1 MDLTSRQRQLVFALT
16 VIALAGLGFFLL
28 RSGIPGHHSPKPS
41 QPPPAAASSPAVPR
55 SPAVPSSP
63 ATPAATPTQTG
74 RSSTTSSQ
82 VNIYRWLPFTEP
94 QLARAASVVTE
105 FSADYGT
112 FSYHETPAAYTA
124 RMQGL
129 ITSQLAQVIGRA
141 YATPGVAKIRTQQ
154 KQVSA
159 GSAVIGSLRAFGSSS
174 LTFVVTIHQK
184 ITGTSPSQ
192 QSTQY
197 AVTVSDSN
205 GGWQVTD
212 IELASSGNQ

>member
-16 VIALAGLGFFLL
+16 VVALAGLGFFLL
-28 RSGIPGHHSPKPS
+28 HSGIPGHHSAKPP
-41 QPPPAAASSPAVPR
+41 QRPPAAASSPA
-55 SPAVPSSP
+55 APSSP
-63 ATPAATPTQTG
+63 VTPAATSTPTPAQTG

-82 VNIYRWLPFTEP
+82 VNIYQWLPFTEP
-94 QLARAASVVTE
+94 QLAKASGVATG
-105 FSADYGT
+105 FAADYGT
-112 FSYHETPAAYTA
+112 FSYRESATAYTA
-124 RMQGL
+124 RMHGL

-159 GSAVIGSLRAFGSSS
+159 GRAVIDSLRAFGPSS
-174 LTFVVTIHQK
+174 LTFVLTIHQK
-184 ITGTSPSQ
+184 ITGTSPSR

-197 AVTVSDSN
+197 AVTVSNSN

>member
-16 VIALAGLGFFLL
+16 VVALAGLGFFLL
-28 RSGIPGHHSPKPS
+28 HSGIAGHHSPKPS
-41 QPPPAAASSPAVPR
+41 QHLPAAASSPA
-55 SPAVPSSP
+55 APSSP

-82 VNIYRWLPFTEP
+82 VNIYQWLPFTEP
-94 QLARAASVVTE
+94 QLAKAANVATE

-112 FSYHETPAAYTA
+112 FTYHESAAAYTA
-124 RMQGL
+124 RMQRL

-154 KQVSA
+154 KQVST
-159 GSAVIGSLRAFGSSS
+159 GSAVIDSLRAFGPSSV
-174 LTFVVTIHQK
+174 TFVVTIHEK
-184 ITGTSPSQ
+184 ITGTSPGQ

>member
-1 MDLTSRQRQLVFALT
+1 
-16 VIALAGLGFFLL
+16 
-28 RSGIPGHHSPKPS
+28 
-41 QPPPAAASSPAVPR
+41 
-55 SPAVPSSP
+55 
-63 ATPAATPTQTG
+63 
-74 RSSTTSSQ
+74 
-82 VNIYRWLPFTEP
+82 
-94 QLARAASVVTE
+94 
-105 FSADYGT
+105 
-112 FSYHETPAAYTA
+112 
-124 RMQGL
+124 MQGL

-184 ITGTSPSQ
+184 ITGTSPGQ
-192 QSTQY
+192 QSTRY
-197 AVTVSDSN
+197 AVTASDSD

>member
-16 VIALAGLGFFLL
+16 VVALAGLGFFLL
-28 RSGIPGHHSPKPS
+28 HSGIPGHHSAEPPRH
-41 QPPPAAASSPAVPR
+41 PPAAASFPA
-55 SPAVPSSP
+55 AISSP
-63 ATPAATPTQTG
+63 ATPAATPTPTQTQTG

-82 VNIYRWLPFTEP
+82 VNIYQWLPFTKS
-94 QLARAASVVTE
+94 QFAKAASVVTE

-112 FSYHETPAAYTA
+112 FSYRESAAAYTG

-141 YATPGVAKIRTQQ
+141 YATPGVAKTRTAQ

-159 GSAVIGSLRAFGSSS
+159 GSAVIDSLRAFGPSS

-184 ITGTSPSQ
+184 ITGSSPGHQ
-192 QSTQY
+192 TTQY
-197 AVTVSDSN
+197 AVTVIGSN
-205 GGWQVTD
+205 GGWQVND

>member
-16 VIALAGLGFFLL
+16 VVALAGLGFFLL
-28 RSGIPGHHSPKPS
+28 HSGIPGHHSAKPS
-41 QPPPAAASSPAVPR
+41 QHPRAAASSPTA
-55 SPAVPSSP
+55 PSSP

-82 VNIYRWLPFTEP
+82 VNIYQWLPFTEP
-94 QLARAASVVTE
+94 QLAKAANVVTE
-105 FSADYGT
+105 FPADYGT
-112 FSYHETPAAYTA
+112 FTYHESVAAYTA

-154 KQVSA
+154 KQVST
-159 GSAVIGSLRAFGSSS
+159 GSAVIDSLRAFGPSSV
-174 LTFVVTIHQK
+174 TFVVTIHQK
-184 ITGTSPSQ
+184 ITGTSPGQ

>member
-16 VIALAGLGFFLL
+16 VVALAGLGFFLL
-28 RSGIPGHHSPKPS
+28 HSGIPGHHSAKPP
-41 QPPPAAASSPAVPR
+41 QHPPAAASSPA
-55 SPAVPSSP
+55 APSSP
-63 ATPAATPTQTG
+63 ATPAAAPTPTPTG

-82 VNIYRWLPFTEP
+82 VNIYQWLPFTES
-94 QLARAASVVTE
+94 QLAKAAGVTTE
-105 FSADYGT
+105 FGADYGT
-112 FSYHETPAAYTA
+112 FSYRESTAAYTA

-141 YATPGVAKIRTQQ
+141 YATPGVAKVRTQQ
-154 KQVSA
+154 KQVST
-159 GSAVIGSLRAFGSSS
+159 GSAVIDSLRAFGSSS
-174 LTFVVTIHQK
+174 VTFVVTIHQK
-184 ITGTSPSQ
+184 ITGTSPGR

-197 AVTVSDSN
+197 AVTVTGSN